1 MKRLIKGMSYTFN
14 RNLGW
19 QDRLMRAVASLGI
32 LTLYGFG
39 IFSGVTGLILAI
51 LAGMVLV
58 TAVVSR
64 CSICYIAGVCTIGA
78 KERIKLDN
86 SGIKYENA

>member
-1 MKRLIKGMSYTFN
+1 MKRLTTGMSYTFN

-19 QDRLMRAVASLGI
+19 QDRLIRAVGSLGI

-39 IFSGVTGLILAI
+39 IFSGPIGLILAI

-58 TAVVSR
+58 TAVISR
-64 CSICYIAGVCTIGA
+64 CSICYIAGVCTIGP
-78 KERIKLDN
+78 KERMKLDN